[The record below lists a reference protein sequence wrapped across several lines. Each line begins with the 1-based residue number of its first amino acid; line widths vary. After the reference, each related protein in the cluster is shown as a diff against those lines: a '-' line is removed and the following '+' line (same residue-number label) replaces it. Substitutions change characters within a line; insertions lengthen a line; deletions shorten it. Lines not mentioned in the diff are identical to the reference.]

1 MSQQATAQA
10 VETDELDEQPS
21 ENVGQ
26 ALLRHIVAELTA
38 IPHPS
43 IENQSVW
50 SCMREAQQEEIAER
64 LTRRIK
70 FEVRAGY
77 REILANGMPALDC
90 ELKKVTFT
98 GKAVQGTLEI
108 PKHSGHTHDLADFA
122 GNMVIVVLAS
132 DLADYF
138 EGMGEVVV
146 HHDQQELDLE
156 SELEETQEL
165 LEASDETIAE
175 GEAELNEAGTDRIA
189 RDDSGAE
196 LPMPQVDGLPAHLA
210 HIDPSRIMYL
220 EGRPVELAPDPECSK
235 CQGEGMVAYEDEELD
250 TGVGYRSCSCTE
262 VPEDPR

>member
-10 VETDELDEQPS
+10 VETDELEEQPS

-26 ALLRHIVAELTA
+26 ALLRHIIAELTA

-70 FEVRAGY
+70 FEVRAGF
-77 REILANGMPALDC
+77 REILAGGMPALDC
-90 ELKKVTFT
+90 ELKSVKFT

-138 EGMGEVVV
+138 EGMGEIVV
-146 HHDQQELDLE
+146 HHDQQELDLAG
-156 SELEETQEL
+156 ELEETGEL

-175 GEAELNEAGTDRIA
+175 GEAELEQDAADRVP
-189 RDDSGAE
+189 DNTGAE
-196 LPMPQVDGLPAHLA
+196 IPIPSVDELPAHLA

-235 CQGEGMVAYEDEELD
+235 CQGDGMTAYEDEELD
-250 TGVGYRSCSCTE
+250 SGVGYQPCSCT
-262 VPEDPR
+262 VMPEDPR